1 MAESDSNSG
10 SVTLIETDDRRDAAP
25 RLCQDCRK
33 IDLSIDKFLIGSR
46 APTAGRMTQRRW
58 WKRRGKYAWPREVPR
73 KCSALCA
80 HFTRGARSV
89 VCANSPGERL
99 DATAVDELAQVF
111 LTWEVDGRQRAPGT
125 NRLVNR
131 TRRIRLTWT
140 ELSGKEENV
149 YLVFVARA
157 SAHMLNSDAYATKA
171 THTHFLGRGS
181 SETKERQA
189 LMKSWVDLCVDKHG
203 PDCQNKHGGSSEFK
217 KLLNSTYFGVID
229 VVDMQLK
236 RLPVTNDVPERYVAL
251 SYHGGLEKE
260 WDKLPR
266 TIQDSILLVSRLG
279 ERYIWIDS
287 LCIVQDS
294 NSSWELNA
302 KAMHLVYG
310 NAHFTI
316 CAADGDA
323 ETGLRAIDPVLRTS
337 EPGSLRSSG
346 GRTVS
351 MPASSSLPSASRSR
365 HRSSS
370 PFPLGVG
377 INGSSPT
384 MSKSAHFPLSQAAA
398 ELRKQQR
405 AADAA
410 NHPPLAAMRLPGIQL
425 LVTRPAEAVIQD
437 SPWNQRGWTFQ
448 ERLLS
453 RRCLIF
459 AEGHVY
465 FQCRSAVI
473 SQHIFTDGGGAN
485 GWSLDW
491 TNSPLRTLGELRR
504 RAFWFYMKCIRLYT
518 GRDLSKPKD
527 ILTAFQGAAWLLE
540 DRMKA
545 PLFYGLPSSH
555 FDLALLWMPLQ
566 KLERRRQKPSRR
578 HRSTGSAA
586 TAPPP
591 TCTQD
596 EMGNCSCRLEE
607 DDFGARDFPSW
618 SWCGWMGGKA
628 EYPVAM
634 IDGCLQNV
642 QEWLLNH
649 TWIQWHF
656 RDHEGNLRPLWDKD
670 HLAEDGSEE
679 ARWKG
684 YKGRAGRLRPRF
696 ADPDSGR
703 RPTMAAGDNNM
714 PGSRPTAGRD
724 GWHRSSNLDYLER
737 LPAGYCEQDEDDEDD
752 YAPQGGVVEVAVAQ
766 GGSRRVDITPS
777 TDADH
782 LDVPTQNDDFQNI
795 TQPRR
800 SRRASRRAPEYSSTA
815 PDIFSY
821 RPPAY
826 YGGGQYGAASPYP
839 ASYGVQAPYGTY
851 AAYGPYASP
860 FGGPPPPPRLDHRH
874 VRIRS
879 PQVRRATDRARPGSP
894 RREDHRKSRRVRND
908 KHDDA
913 SSSSHT
919 ISDPSESYSEENRN
933 SDGDSDSTE
942 QERRGLPARDSYG
955 RPIRPNVADRVV
967 SKFTGLLPDNPFGV
981 DRGPFD
987 NRQGLR
993 GSMSILQ
1000 FWTWR
1005 TELLVTIRE
1014 DQSPRGVGRASGSD
1028 KLCKCSIF
1036 DRAGDWCGAITLARD
1051 WITGEEGQPLM
1062 FIALSDAKGFTEG
1075 ECPVWNYYIP
1085 KEKEESEWDL
1095 CFVMLLGRNRERA
1108 LWERV
1113 AVGKVFQAAFG
1124 DAVWDEIKLG

>member
-1 MAESDSNSG
+1 MAESNDNSG
-10 SVTLIETDDRRDAAP
+10 SATVIGTDDGHDAAP
-25 RLCQDCRK
+25 RLCHDCRR
-33 IDLSIDKFLIGSR
+33 IDLRIDKFLIGSR
-46 APTAGRMTQRRW
+46 GASIGQDDAADVVEATGKICLASGSAKKVLGAVRTLRERSKICRVCELAWGAIGR
-58 WKRRGKYAWPREVPR
+58 Y
-73 KCSALCA
+73 S
-80 HFTRGARSV
+80 GA
-89 VCANSPGERL
+89 
-99 DATAVDELAQVF
+99 DAVDELAQVF
-111 LTWEVDGRQRAPGT
+111 FTWEVDGRQRAPGT
-125 NRLVNR
+125 DRLINR

-157 SAHMLNSDAYATKA
+157 SAHMLNSDAHA
-171 THTHFLGRGS
+171 HFLGRGA

-203 PDCQNKHGGSSEFK
+203 PDCQNKHGDSSEFN
-217 KLLNSTYFGVID
+217 KLLSSTYFGVID

-236 RLPVTNDVPERYVAL
+236 RLPVTNGVPERYVAL
-251 SYHGGLEKE
+251 SYVWGKRPAGEEPYITKRENVMRHIQHGGLEKE
-260 WDKLPR
+260 WHKLPR

-316 CAADGDA
+316 CAADGDV

-337 EPGSLRSSG
+337 EPASLRSSG

-370 PFPLGVG
+370 PFPPGVG
-377 INGSSPT
+377 MNGSSPT
-384 MSKSAHFPLSQAAA
+384 MSKSARFPLSHAAA
-398 ELRKQQR
+398 ELRKQPR

-410 NHPPLAAMRLPGIQL
+410 NHPPLAAMCLPGIQL

-459 AEGHVY
+459 ADGHVY
-465 FQCRSAVI
+465 YQCRSAVI
-473 SQHIFTDGGGAN
+473 SQHIYTDGGGAD

-518 GRDLSKPKD
+518 GRELSKPKD
-527 ILTAFQGAAWLLE
+527 ILTAFQGVAWLLE

-578 HRSTGSAA
+578 HRKEG
-586 TAPPP
+586 
-591 TCTQD
+591 
-596 EMGNCSCRLEE
+596 
-607 DDFGARDFPSW
+607 FGARDFPSW

-628 EYPVAM
+628 EYPATMV
-634 IDGCLQNV
+634 DGCLQNV

-649 TWIQWHF
+649 TWIEWHF
-656 RDHEGNLRPLWDKD
+656 RDHEGNLRPLWDKN
-670 HLAEDGSEE
+670 HLTEDGSEE

-684 YKGRAGRLRPRF
+684 YKGRTGRLKPRF

-703 RPTMAAGDNNM
+703 RRSTMAAGEDHM
-714 PGSRPTAGRD
+714 AGSRPTTGRD
-724 GWHRSSNLDYLER
+724 DWHRSTNGEYLER
-737 LPAGYCEQDEDDEDD
+737 VPAGYYEEDDDDED
-752 YAPQGGVVEVAVAQ
+752 YTPQAGVATATANTD
-766 GGSRRVDITPS
+766 VDGL
-777 TDADH
+777 AD
-782 LDVPTQNDDFQNI
+782 PTQNDDFHNS
-795 TQPRR
+795 PRR
-800 SRRASRRAPEYSSTA
+800 RREPSRRHDSHPRNLTTFRTSAITS
-815 PDIFSY
+815 DY
-821 RPPAY
+821 RPTY
-826 YGGGQYGAASPYP
+826 YGDGQYGAPPPYRAP
-839 ASYGVQAPYGTY
+839 FGAQIPYGSY
-851 AAYGPYASP
+851 AGYAPPY
-860 FGGPPPPPRLDHRH
+860 GGPPSPPPPQLHFRNAK
-874 VRIRS
+874 RID
-879 PQVRRATDRARPGSP
+879 PQVRHAPDRARPGSP
-894 RREDHRKSRRVRND
+894 RREEHRRSRRLQN
-908 KHDDA
+908 HNCDDA
-913 SSSSHT
+913 SSSSLT
-919 ISDPSESYSEENRN
+919 ASDPSESSSEENRY
-933 SDGDSDSTE
+933 SDSDSTE
-942 QERRGLPARDSYG
+942 QGRRGLGPVPDSYG
-955 RPIRPNVADRVV
+955 RPIRPNVAGRDV

-987 NRQGLR
+987 SRQGLR
-993 GSMSILQ
+993 NSMSILQ

-1014 DQSPRGVGRASGSD
+1014 DQSPRETTGRASGSD

-1051 WITGEEGQPLM
+1051 WITGEEGHPLV
-1062 FIALSDAKGFTEG
+1062 FIALSDAKGFTED

-1095 CFVMLLGRNRERA
+1095 YFVMLLGRNRERA

-1124 DAVWDEIKLG
+1124 DAVWDKIKLG